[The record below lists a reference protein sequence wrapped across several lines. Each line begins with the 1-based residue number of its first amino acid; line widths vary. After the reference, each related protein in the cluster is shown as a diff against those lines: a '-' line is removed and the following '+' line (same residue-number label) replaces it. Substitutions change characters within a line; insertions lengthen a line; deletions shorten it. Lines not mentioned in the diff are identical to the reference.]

1 MKHYRNILIPVLLA
15 PVLFALSSRG
25 ETPSFHPQEGMTLT
39 KRFASESEVTL
50 DEMSTLMNGEEP
62 PGMPDMEMTVSASQT
77 VAFTDLYADVGEGR
91 PSKLH
96 RKFDE
101 LSSSTDISMTIPGMG
116 PQDISASGK
125 SKLQGLTVVF
135 AWNQDQGDFQVAF
148 DDDSEGEEELLEGL
162 VEDTDLRGVLPTEEV
177 SEGDTWEVDPNLL
190 RNVLAPGGALKIEME
205 EMEDML
211 GGMGP
216 QPSPDEMLGD
226 FEGSV
231 SAKFAGSREV
241 DGANVA
247 VIELTVDVR
256 TAKDLTDLMQ
266 EAYSEMEPPNGAQV
280 EMDVKS
286 FDVELSFKGG
296 GELLWN
302 LEKGVLHSL
311 DLSGEVS
318 EAIDMA
324 MDLSVNGQDMAME
337 NSMALSG
344 NQSVSVT
351 TS

>member
-1 MKHYRNILIPVLLA
+1 MKHYRNILIPALLA

-25 ETPSFHPQEGMTLT
+25 ESPSFHPQEGTTLT

-177 SEGDTWEVDPNLL
+177 SEGDTWDVDPNVL
-190 RNVLAPGGALKIEME
+190 RNVLAPGGAVKIEME
-205 EMEDML
+205 EMEMDM
-211 GGMGP
+211 MGP

-226 FEGSV
+226 FDGTV
-231 SAKFAGSREV
+231 SARFTGSREQ
-241 DGANVA
+241 DGAQVG
-247 VIELTVDVR
+247 VIQLTVDVR

-280 EMDVKS
+280 EMEVKS
-286 FDVELSFKGG
+286 FDVELSFQGE

-302 LEKGVLHSL
+302 MEKGVLHSL

-318 EAIDMA
+318 EAIDMS
-324 MDLSVNGQDMAME
+324 MDLNINGQDMAME

-344 NQSVSVT
+344 SQSVSVT
-351 TS
+351 TD